1 MGLKKKKTR
10 NVVLWCCFAGI
21 RSWGQSSPKGRL
33 LALATHLLGYCKQKV
48 AKNLYPYYFFK
59 GNHYIA
65 RFWTRA
71 FPSSRCFHRISKRS
85 SRATWR
91 RLPTLNEPSCFASA
105 WSREVPHPFSCVWL
119 TALGELRPKF
129 LGLSHL
135 SFPLPCEIPNWWSVG
150 TPKLAVNGCFE
161 QKCEDIG
168 KELCGGDIKPRT
180 QLNLSYFFFHS
191 YYFFSS
197 LKAFIYLPSDMDC
210 MWYLLTVTTIHM
222 QWCSCVPKWSRLR
235 GEKKVLWVL
244 WRRPDDVSSG
254 LWAMWWWLE
263 IWGKLS
269 GRKVLEEFSG
279 CRAQSISWDFC
290 GGENAE
296 V

>member
-1 MGLKKKKTR
+1 MDIFFPYSCQFFLQHHQQAEIGDQLVGKILSIVKYIISCLGKYINCSGKYSEDGSKKKKTR

-59 GNHYIA
+59 RNHYIA

-135 SFPLPCEIPNWWSVG
+135 SFPLPCEMPNWYG
-150 TPKLAVNGCFE
+150 P
-161 QKCEDIG
+161 
-168 KELCGGDIKPRT
+168 
-180 QLNLSYFFFHS
+180 
-191 YYFFSS
+191 
-197 LKAFIYLPSDMDC
+197 
-210 MWYLLTVTTIHM
+210 
-222 QWCSCVPKWSRLR
+222 
-235 GEKKVLWVL
+235 
-244 WRRPDDVSSG
+244 
-254 LWAMWWWLE
+254 
-263 IWGKLS
+263 
-269 GRKVLEEFSG
+269 
-279 CRAQSISWDFC
+279 
-290 GGENAE
+290 
-296 V
+296 